1 MTFRILLLPISLPIH
16 EMGVT
21 IMESVKRYWKS
32 SWRRNKNIVDNLH
45 MPATIDVIMPIIGR
59 R

>member
-1 MTFRILLLPISLPIH
+1 
-16 EMGVT
+16 MGVT

-32 SWRRNKNIVDNLH
+32 SWRRNKHIVDTLH